1 MHRFRVAFADCLSD
15 RFVPPKGIWRLA
27 LGLLLGSIAFPL
39 VPPLVAQTAGTGAIA
54 GLITDPSGASV
65 AEAQVKARN
74 EATGEARTAVSTA
87 TGNYT
92 VALLLPGL
100 YTLEISKAGF
110 KLAQASQVSVVVTE
124 TTTFNVRMELGQI
137 ADKVF
142 VQAQAEQLQTQS
154 SALGEVTSGEQVRT
168 LPLVTRNYTQIISL
182 NPGVAADVN
191 DAGAIGRG
199 NVGQGG
205 APIVANGGWEADN
218 NVQMNGVG
226 INDLQSSGYF
236 SGGVAIPNPDTIQEF
251 KVQTGQYDAAYGRNA
266 GANVDVVT
274 KGGSNDFHGAAWEF
288 FRNDDLNAN
297 TFFRNTTSQS
307 RPVLKQNQF
316 GLDLGGPIRRDKL
329 FFFTSYQGTRQR
341 NGLDLSCSS
350 SVTSPPITND
360 RSAAGLGQLFA
371 GQRGAIQTAI
381 GVALS
386 GDPNNPVPIGPAI
399 ASDGSNINPVA
410 LALLQLK
417 GPNGQYVV
425 PTPQKVDTSKPFESQ
440 GFSAFSGACPF
451 TEDQF
456 MTNADWQLSA
466 KSKIEG
472 RFFFANSDTT
482 FTLPQANLGG
492 GTPPGFPVALTN
504 NFRNFT
510 LTHAYIFSSA
520 LVNRAEIGFH
530 RTTGLFLQSK
540 VFSFSQIGATVPA
553 FDDTIPAIGLDFGSS
568 TGLSLGGN
576 GQTVHLAQNVYTFQD
591 SLSWNRGRH
600 SFRFGVGVTR
610 EQLNEVAFHYLAGAL
625 YLSWADF
632 LLGLDANGNGTAPFA
647 LFGLATSNVIASLD
661 LPGFFD
667 RAWRVWET
675 NAYIQDDLKLTSRLT
690 LNLGFRYDRIGD
702 IADALGRNA
711 SFDVRLANPNPP
723 ASGTLAGYL
732 VSSNYSGGAIP
743 AGVTQVGNEF
753 GGYGN
758 KQNTWN
764 PRVGF
769 AWRLPRTERVV
780 LRGGYGIYHSRYT
793 GQPFLQLL
801 TGAPFAQLRELLV
814 GANAAATDQLPL
826 PLAVPSLPGFPAYSS
841 NPNSPPLQTTIF
853 DPRFQPP
860 MTQEYSLGLQ
870 TQLPAGFVLEAGYS
884 GARGLHLIQ
893 EGSINQAQ
901 LSSAANPIR
910 GQTTNTLGNIPL
922 RVPYQGW
929 DPALMQQIES
939 SGSSWYNALLV
950 GLNKRFGHG
959 LTAQISYT
967 FSRDLSTNAFS
978 TSGANGGSSYGDQ
991 DNPKQRYGPDYFVRE
1006 HRFIANFTYQ
1016 LPGPKNAHSLLGETI
1031 GGWMV
1036 AGVATVQ
1043 SGHPLTLTYNHSA
1056 GQPSIFGTAF
1066 LDRPSLSGKCTPGQ
1080 YVNPGSVESHIGGS
1094 QTYINTSCFT
1104 DPAVFSADDPVGV
1117 GFGNAGVGILEG
1129 PGQQN
1134 YDLSLLK
1141 KFPMSWPREGTAL
1154 EFRSEF
1160 FNAFN
1165 HPQFDDPDIEFTS
1178 PTFGQISRTI
1188 VNPRVVQFALKLSF

>member
-1 MHRFRVAFADCLSD
+1 MYRFRLAFAHSSAH
-15 RFVPPKGIWRLA
+15 RIAPVKAFRRLA
-27 LGLLLGSIAFPL
+27 LGLLLGSVALPL
-39 VPPLVAQTAGTGAIA
+39 APALLAQTAGTGAIA
-54 GLITDPSGASV
+54 GSIIDPSGAAVSG
-65 AEAQVKARN
+65 AQVKATN
-74 EATGEARTAVSTA
+74 EATGEVRTAISSA

-92 VALLLPGL
+92 VALLLPDL
-100 YTLEISKAGF
+100 YTLEISKTGF
-110 KLAQASQVSVVVTE
+110 KLAQVSHISVAVTE
-124 TTTFNVRMELGQI
+124 TTTFNVRMELGEV
-137 ADKVF
+137 AEKV
-142 VQAQAEQLQTQS
+142 VVEAQAQQLQTQS
-154 SALGEVTSGEQVRT
+154 SSLGEITSGEQVRT

-182 NPGVAADVN
+182 NPGVAADVT

-199 NVGQGG
+199 NVGTGG

-251 KVQTGQYDAAYGRNA
+251 KVQTGQYDASYGRNA

-274 KGGSNDFHGAAWEF
+274 KGGSNDLHGAAWEF
-288 FRNDDLNAN
+288 LRNDDLNAN
-297 TFFRNTTSQS
+297 TFFRNATGQP

-316 GLDLGGPIRRDKL
+316 GFDLGGPIRRDKL
-329 FFFTSYQGTRQR
+329 FFFSSYQGTRQR
-341 NGLDLSCSS
+341 NGLDPSCSS

-360 RSAAGLGQLFA
+360 RSATALGQLFA
-371 GQRGAIQTAI
+371 GQRGAIQTALG
-381 GVALS
+381 GV
-386 GDPNNPVPIGPAI
+386 GPAI
-399 ASDGSNINPVA
+399 APDGSNINPVA

-417 GPNGQYVV
+417 GPNGQYVI
-425 PTPQKVDTSKPFESQ
+425 PTPQKVDATKPFESQ
-440 GFSAFSGACPF
+440 GFSAFSVACPF

-482 FTLPQANLGG
+482 FSLPQANLGG

-504 NFRNFT
+504 DFRNFT
-510 LTHAYIFSSA
+510 LTYTYIFSSA

-530 RTTGLFLQSK
+530 RTLGLFAQSK
-540 VFSFSQIGATVPA
+540 VFSFSQIGSTVPS
-553 FDDTIPAIGLDFGSS
+553 FDNTIPAIGLDFGSS

-576 GQTVHLAQNVYTFQD
+576 GQTVHLAQNVYSFQD
-591 SLSWNRGRH
+591 SLSWNYGRH
-600 SFRFGVGVTR
+600 AFRFGGGVTR
-610 EQLNEVAFHYLAGAL
+610 EQLNEVGFHYIAGAL

-647 LFGLATSNVIASLD
+647 PFGLATSNVIASLD

-675 NAYIQDDLKLTSRLT
+675 NAYVQDDFKLTSRLT

-711 SFDVRLANPNPP
+711 SFDIRLANPNPP
-723 ASGTLAGYL
+723 ATGTLAGYL
-732 VSSNYSGGAIP
+732 VSSNYSGGTIP

-769 AWRLPRTERVV
+769 AWRLPHTEHFV

-801 TGAPFAQLRELLV
+801 TGAPFAQLRELV
-814 GANAAATDQLPL
+814 AGANAAATDQVPL
-826 PLAVPSLPGFPAYSS
+826 PLAVPALPGFPAYSS
-841 NPNSPPLQTTIF
+841 NPSSPALQTTIF

-860 MTQEYSLGLQ
+860 MTEEYSLGLQ
-870 TQLPAGFVLEAGYS
+870 TQLPAGLVLETGYS

-893 EGSINQAQ
+893 ERSVNQAQ
-901 LSSAANPIR
+901 LASAANPIR
-910 GQTTNTLGNIPL
+910 GQTTNTVANVRL
-922 RVPYQGW
+922 RVPFEGW

-939 SGSSWYNALLV
+939 AGSSWYNALLV
-950 GLNKRFGHG
+950 ALNKRFGHG
-959 LTAQISYT
+959 LTSQISYT
-967 FSRDLSTNAFS
+967 FSRDLSTNADS
-978 TSGANGGSSYGDQ
+978 TSGPNGGSSYGDQ
-991 DNPKQRYGPDYFVRE
+991 NNPRQRYGPDSFIRE
-1006 HRFIANFTYQ
+1006 HRFIANFTYE
-1016 LPGPKNAHSLLGETI
+1016 LPGPKNTRSLLGETI

-1036 AGVATVQ
+1036 AGVATIQ

-1066 LDRPSLSGKCTPGQ
+1066 LDRPSVSGKCTPSQ
-1080 YVNPGSVESHIGGS
+1080 YVNPGSVESNLGGNK
-1094 QTYINTSCFT
+1094 TYINTSCFAA
-1104 DPAVFSADDPVGV
+1104 PAVFSADDPVGV

-1134 YDLSLLK
+1134 YDLSLIK
-1141 KFPMSWPREGTAL
+1141 KFPLRERAAL

-1165 HPQFDDPDIEFTS
+1165 HPQFGDPDSEFTS
-1178 PTFGQISRTI
+1178 PTFGQITTTVVS
-1188 VNPRVVQFALKLSF
+1188 PRVLQFALKLTF

>member
-1 MHRFRVAFADCLSD
+1 MYRFRVAFADSLSD
-15 RFVPPKGIWRLA
+15 RLVLATLRLA
-27 LGLLLGSIAFPL
+27 LGLLVGFIAFAV

-54 GLITDPSGASV
+54 GSITDPSGASV
-65 AEAQVKARN
+65 AEAQVRATN
-74 EATGEARTAVSTA
+74 EATGEVRTGVSTA

-100 YTLEISKAGF
+100 YTLEISKSGF
-110 KLAQASQVSVVVTE
+110 RLAQASHVSVVVTE

-137 ADKVF
+137 ADKVI
-142 VQAQAEQLQTQS
+142 VEAQAEPLQTQS

-182 NPGVAADVN
+182 NPGVAAEVN

-205 APIVANGGWEADN
+205 APIVANGGWESDN

-251 KVQTGQYDAAYGRNA
+251 KVQTSQYDASYGRNA

-297 TFFRNTTSQS
+297 TFFRNSTKQS

-316 GLDLGGPIRRDKL
+316 GFDLGGPLRRDKL

-360 RSAAGLGQLFA
+360 RSAAALGQLFA
-371 GQRGAIQTAI
+371 GQRGVFQTALG
-381 GVALS
+381 GV
-386 GDPNNPVPIGPAI
+386 GPAI

-410 LALLQLK
+410 LQLLQLK

-425 PTPQKVDTSKPFESQ
+425 PTPQQVDTSKPFESQ

-510 LTHAYIFSSA
+510 LTHTYIFSPA

-530 RTTGLFLQSK
+530 RTLGLFLQSK
-540 VFSFSQIGATVPA
+540 VFSFSQIGATVPP
-553 FDDTIPAIGLDFGSS
+553 FDDTIPAIALDFGSS

-600 SFRFGVGVTR
+600 SFRFGAGVTR

-625 YLSWADF
+625 YLSWPDF

-647 LFGLATSNVIASLD
+647 PFGLATSNVIASLD
-661 LPGFFD
+661 LPGLFD

-675 NAYIQDDLKLTSRLT
+675 NAYVQDDLKVTSRLT
-690 LNLGFRYDRIGD
+690 LNLGLRYDRIGD

-711 SFDVRLANPNPP
+711 SFDLRLANPNPP

-743 AGVTQVGNEF
+743 AGVKQVGNEF
-753 GGYGN
+753 GGYGQN
-758 KQNTWN
+758 QNTWN

-801 TGAPFAQLRELLV
+801 TGAPFAQLRELV
-814 GANAAATDQLPL
+814 GGANAAATNQVPL

-841 NPNSPPLQTTIF
+841 NPNAPPLQTTIF

-884 GARGLHLIQ
+884 GARGVHLIR
-893 EGSINQAQ
+893 EGSVNQAA
-901 LSSAANPIR
+901 LASAANPIR
-910 GQTTNTLGNIPL
+910 GQTTNTLANVPL

-967 FSRDLSTNAFS
+967 FSRDLSTNASS
-978 TSGANGGSSYGDQ
+978 TSGPNGGSSYGDQ
-991 DNPKQRYGPDYFVRE
+991 NNPKQRYGPDDFIRE
-1006 HRFIANFTYQ
+1006 HRFIANFAYQ
-1016 LPGPKNAHSLLGETI
+1016 LPGPKNAQSLWGETL

-1043 SGHPLTLTYNHSA
+1043 SGHPLTLTYNHS
-1056 GQPSIFGTAF
+1056 GGKPSIFGTAF

-1080 YVNPGSVESHIGGS
+1080 YVNPGSVESNIGGS
-1094 QTYINTSCFT
+1094 KTYINTSCFT

-1117 GFGNAGVGILEG
+1117 GFGNAGVGILKG

-1134 YDLSLLK
+1134 YDLSLIK
-1141 KFPMSWPREGTAL
+1141 KFPIGWPREGTAL

-1165 HPQFDDPDIEFTS
+1165 HSQFEDPDPEFTS
-1178 PTFGQISRTI
+1178 PTFGQISRTV

>member
-288 FRNDDLNAN
+288 FRNEDLNAN

>member
-1 MHRFRVAFADCLSD
+1 MNRFSSPFADSSL
-15 RFVPPKGIWRLA
+15 RGFAFWKWPLRLVFC
-27 LGLLLGSIAFPL
+27 LLLGTILLPRAL
-39 VPPLVAQTAGTGAIA
+39 RAQTAGTGAIA
-54 GLITDPSGASV
+54 GSIADPTGASV
-65 AEAQVKARN
+65 AEAQIKATN
-74 EATGEARTAVSTA
+74 EATGEVRTAVSTGA
-87 TGNYT
+87 GAYT
-92 VALLLPGL
+92 VALVLPGL

-110 KLAQASQVSVVVTE
+110 KVTQASHVSVVVTE
-124 TTTFNVRMELGQI
+124 TTTFNVRMELGQV
-137 ADKVF
+137 AEKV
-142 VQAQAEQLQTQS
+142 VVEAQAEQLQTQS

-182 NPGVAADVN
+182 NPGVAAEVN
-191 DAGAIGRG
+191 DAGSIGRG
-199 NVGQGG
+199 NPGQGG
-205 APIVANGGWEADN
+205 APIVSNGGWESDN

-251 KVQTGQYDAAYGRNA
+251 KVQTGQYDASYGRNA

-274 KGGSNDFHGAAWEF
+274 KGGSNDLHGAAWEF

-297 TFFRNTTSQS
+297 TFFRNSTGQP
-307 RPVLKQNQF
+307 RPILKQNQF
-316 GLDLGGPIRRDKL
+316 GFDIGGPVRREKL

-341 NGLDLSCSS
+341 NGLDPSCSS

-360 RSAAGLGQLFA
+360 RSAAALGQLFA

-381 GVALS
+381 GNAF
-386 GDPNNPVPIGPAI
+386 GVPIGPAI

-417 GPNGQYVV
+417 GPDGQYII
-425 PTPQKVDTSKPFESQ
+425 PTPQKVDTTKPFETQ
-440 GFSAFSGACPF
+440 GFSAFSVACPF

-472 RFFFANSDTT
+472 RFFFANSSTT
-482 FTLPQANLGG
+482 FSLPQANLGG
-492 GTPPGFPVALTN
+492 GTPPGFPVALTQD
-504 NFRNFT
+504 FRNFT
-510 LTHAYIFSSA
+510 LTHTYIFSSA
-520 LVNRAEIGFH
+520 LVNSAEIGFH
-530 RTTGLFLQSK
+530 RTLGLFAQSK
-540 VFSFSQIGATVPA
+540 AFSFSDIGATVPS
-553 FDDTIPAIGLDFGSS
+553 FDNTIPAIGLDFGSPN
-568 TGLSLGGN
+568 GLSLGGN

-591 SLSWNRGRH
+591 SFSWNRGRH
-600 SFRFGVGVTR
+600 SFRFGAGVSR
-610 EQLNEVAFHYLAGAL
+610 EQLNEVGFHYIAGAL

-632 LLGLDANGNGTAPFA
+632 LLGLDANGNGTAPFGP
-647 LFGLATSNVIASLD
+647 GLATSNVIASLD

-675 NAYIQDDLKLTSRLT
+675 NAYVQDDFKVTSRFT

-711 SFDVRLANPNPP
+711 AFDVRLANPNPP
-723 ASGTLAGYL
+723 AGGTLAGYL

-753 GGYGN
+753 GGYGKN
-758 KQNTWN
+758 QNTWN

-769 AWRLPRTERVV
+769 AWRLPRTEHFV

-801 TGAPFAQLRELLV
+801 TGAPFAQLREFIS
-814 GANAAATDQLPL
+814 GANAAATDQVPL
-826 PLAVPSLPGFPAYSS
+826 PLTVPSLPGFPAYS
-841 NPNSPPLQTTIF
+841 PNSDLQTTIF

-860 MTQEYSLGLQ
+860 MTEEYSLGLQ
-870 TQLPAGFVLEAGYS
+870 TQLPAGFILETGYS

-901 LSSAANPIR
+901 LASPTNPIR
-910 GQTTNTLGNIPL
+910 GVTTNTLSNIPL
-922 RVPYQGW
+922 RVPFEGW
-929 DPALMQQIES
+929 DPALMQQISS
-939 SGSSWYNALLV
+939 SGASWYNALLV
-950 GLNKRFGHG
+950 GLNKRLGHG
-959 LTAQISYT
+959 LTSQISYT
-967 FSRDLSTNAFS
+967 FSRDLSTNASS
-978 TSGANGGSSYGDQ
+978 TTGPNGGDSVGNQ
-991 DNPKQRYGPDYFVRE
+991 DSPKQRYGPDDFIRE

-1016 LPGPKNAHSLLGETI
+1016 LPGPKNAHSLLGESL

-1036 AGVATVQ
+1036 AGVATIQ
-1043 SGHPLTLTYNHSA
+1043 SGQPLTLTYNHGA
-1056 GQPSIFGTAF
+1056 GKPSIFGTQG
-1066 LDRPSLSGKCTPGQ
+1066 LDRPSLSGACTSGQ
-1080 YVNPGSVESHIGGS
+1080 YINPGSVASNIGGTK
-1094 QTYINTSCFT
+1094 TYINTSCFT

-1117 GFGNAGVGILEG
+1117 GFGNAGVGILQG

-1134 YDLSLLK
+1134 YDLALIK
-1141 KFPMSWPREGTAL
+1141 KFPFSWPREGAAL

-1165 HPQFDDPDIEFTS
+1165 HPQFGNPDTEFTS
-1178 PTFGQISRTI
+1178 PTFGQITTTS
-1188 VNPRVVQFALKLSF
+1188 VSPRVLQFALKLSF

>member
-1 MHRFRVAFADCLSD
+1 MYQTLFSHADYSWL
-15 RFVPPKGIWRLA
+15 RRAVPKHLRRLIIC
-27 LGLLLGSIAFPL
+27 LLLGTISFAAAL
-39 VPPLVAQTAGTGAIA
+39 LAQTAGTGAIA
-54 GLITDPSGASV
+54 GSITDPSGASIS
-65 AEAQVKARN
+65 EAQVKAIN
-74 EATGEARTAVSTA
+74 EATGEVRTAVSTA
-87 TGNYT
+87 SGNYT

-100 YTLEISKAGF
+100 YTLEISKTGF
-110 KLAQASQVSVVVTE
+110 KLAQASHVSVVVTE

-137 ADKVF
+137 ADKIIVE
-142 VQAQAEQLQTQS
+142 AQAEQLQTQS

-182 NPGVAADVN
+182 NPGVAADVT

-199 NVGQGG
+199 NVGLGG
-205 APIVANGGWEADN
+205 APIVSNGGWQADN

-274 KGGSNDFHGAAWEF
+274 KGGSNDLHGAAWEF

-297 TFFRNTTSQS
+297 TFFRNAASQP

-316 GLDLGGPIRRDKL
+316 GFDLGGPIRRDKL

-341 NGLDLSCSS
+341 NGLDPSCSS

-360 RSAAGLGQLFA
+360 RSAAALGQLFA
-371 GQRGAIQTAI
+371 GQRGVIQTALG
-381 GVALS
+381 GV
-386 GDPNNPVPIGPAI
+386 GPAI

-417 GPNGQYVV
+417 GPNGQYII
-425 PTPQKVDTSKPFESQ
+425 PTPQKVDTTKPFESQ
-440 GFSAFSGACPF
+440 GFSAFSVACPF

-456 MTNADWQLSA
+456 MTNADWQLSD

-482 FTLPQANLGG
+482 FSLPQANLGG

-504 NFRNFT
+504 DFRNFT
-510 LTHAYIFSSA
+510 LTHTYIFSSA
-520 LVNRAEIGFH
+520 LVNRVEIGFH
-530 RTTGLFLQSK
+530 RTLGLFQQSK
-540 VFSFSQIGATVPA
+540 VFSFSQVGATVPS
-553 FDDTIPAIGLDFGSS
+553 FDNTIPAIGLDFGSS

-591 SLSWNRGRH
+591 SLSWNHGRH
-600 SFRFGVGVTR
+600 AFRFGAGVTR
-610 EQLNEVAFHYLAGAL
+610 EQLNEVGFHYLAGAL

-647 LFGLATSNVIASLD
+647 PFGLATSNVIGSLD

-675 NAYIQDDLKLTSRLT
+675 NLYIQDDFKVTSRLT

-743 AGVTQVGNEF
+743 PGVTQVGNEF

-769 AWRLPRTERVV
+769 AWRLPRTERFV

-801 TGAPFAQLRELLV
+801 TGAPFAQLRELV
-814 GANAAATDQLPL
+814 GGANAAATDQVPL
-826 PLAVPSLPGFPAYSS
+826 PLAVPSLPSFPAYSS

-870 TQLPAGFVLEAGYS
+870 TQLPGGFILETGYS

-901 LSSAANPIR
+901 LASTANPIR
-910 GQTTNTLGNIPL
+910 GQTTNTLANIPL
-922 RVPYQGW
+922 RVPFQGW

-950 GLNKRFGHG
+950 GLNKRLGHG
-959 LTAQISYT
+959 LTSQISYT
-967 FSRDLSTNAFS
+967 FSRDLSTNADS
-978 TSGANGGSSYGDQ
+978 TTGPNGGSSYGDQ
-991 DNPKQRYGPDYFVRE
+991 DHPKQRYGPDSFIRE

-1016 LPGPKNAHSLLGETI
+1016 LPGPKNTHSLLGEAI

-1043 SGHPLTLTYNHSA
+1043 SGHPLTLTYNHS
-1056 GQPSIFGTAF
+1056 GGKPSIFGTAF
-1066 LDRPSLSGKCTPGQ
+1066 LDRPSLSGKCQPGQ
-1080 YVNPGSVESHIGGS
+1080 YVSPGSVESNLGGS
-1094 QTYINTSCFT
+1094 KTYINTSCFT
-1104 DPAVFSADDPVGV
+1104 APAVFSADDPVGV

-1134 YDLSLLK
+1134 YDLSLIK
-1141 KFPMSWPREGTAL
+1141 KFPLSWPREGTAL

-1165 HPQFDDPDIEFTS
+1165 HPQFGDPDTEFTS
-1178 PTFGQISRTI
+1178 PTFGQITTTVVS
-1188 VNPRVVQFALKLSF
+1188 PRVLQFALKLSF

>member
-1 MHRFRVAFADCLSD
+1 MHRCRFAFADPFPH
-15 RFVPPKGIWRLA
+15 RFALVTALRRLGLA
-27 LGLLLGSIAFPL
+27 LLLGPITFPL
-39 VPPLVAQTAGTGAIA
+39 VPALLAQTAGTGAIA
-54 GLITDPSGASV
+54 GSITDPSGASV
-65 AEAQVKARN
+65 AEAQVKAIN
-74 EATGEARTAVSTA
+74 EATGEVRTAASTA
-87 TGNYT
+87 AGNYT

-100 YTLEISKAGF
+100 YTLEISKTGF
-110 KLAQASQVSVVVTE
+110 KLVQAPHISVVVTE
-124 TTTFNVRMELGQI
+124 TKTFNVRMELGQI
-137 ADKVF
+137 ADKVI
-142 VQAQAEQLQTQS
+142 VEALAEQLQTQS
-154 SALGEVTSGEQVRT
+154 SALGEVTSGDQVRT

-182 NPGVAADVN
+182 NPGVAAEVT

-199 NVGQGG
+199 DVGLGG
-205 APIVANGGWEADN
+205 APIVANGGWQGDN

-236 SGGVAIPNPDTIQEF
+236 SGGVAIPNPDTIEEF

-297 TFFRNTTSQS
+297 TFFRNSASQP

-316 GLDLGGPIRRDKL
+316 GFDLGGPIRRDKL

-341 NGLDLSCSS
+341 NGLDSSCSS

-360 RSAAGLGQLFA
+360 RSAAALGQLFA
-371 GQRGAIQTAI
+371 GQRGVIQTALG
-381 GVALS
+381 GV
-386 GDPNNPVPIGPAI
+386 GPAI

-417 GPNGQYVV
+417 GPNGQYVI

-440 GFSAFSGACPF
+440 GFSAFSAACPF

-482 FTLPQANLGG
+482 FSLPQANLGG
-492 GTPPGFPVALTN
+492 GTPPGFPVELTN

-510 LTHAYIFSSA
+510 LTHTYIFSSA

-530 RTTGLFLQSK
+530 RTLGLFVQSK
-540 VFSFSQIGATVPA
+540 VFSFSQIGATVPP
-553 FDDTIPAIGLDFGSS
+553 FDDTIPAIGLDFGSA

-600 SFRFGVGVTR
+600 AFRFGAGVTR
-610 EQLNEVAFHYLAGAL
+610 EQLNQVGFHYLAGAL

-632 LLGLDANGNGTAPFA
+632 LLGLDAQGNGTAPFA
-647 LFGLATSNVIASLD
+647 PFGLATSNVIASLD
-661 LPGFFD
+661 LPGLFD

-675 NAYIQDDLKLTSRLT
+675 NSYVQDDFKVTSRLT

-723 ASGTLAGYL
+723 ATGTLAGYL

-753 GGYGN
+753 GGYGKN
-758 KQNTWN
+758 QNTWN

-769 AWRLPRTERVV
+769 AWRLPRTERFV

-801 TGAPFAQLRELLV
+801 TGAPFAQLRELV
-814 GANAAATDQLPL
+814 AGANAAATNQVPL

-841 NPNSPPLQTTIF
+841 NPDSPPLQTTIF

-870 TQLPAGFVLEAGYS
+870 TQLPAGFVLETGYS

-893 EGSINQAQ
+893 EGSVNQAQ
-901 LSSAANPIR
+901 LASAANPIR
-910 GQTTNTLGNIPL
+910 GQTTNTLANIGL

-939 SGSSWYNALLV
+939 AGSSWYNALLV
-950 GLNKRFGHG
+950 GLNKRFSHG
-959 LTAQISYT
+959 LTSQISYT
-967 FSRDLSTNAFS
+967 FSRDLSTNANS
-978 TSGANGGSSYGDQ
+978 TSGPNGGSSYGDQ
-991 DNPKQRYGPDYFVRE
+991 DNPKQRYGPDSFIRE
-1006 HRFIANFTYQ
+1006 HRFIANFAYQ
-1016 LPGPKNAHSLLGETI
+1016 LPGPKNTRSALGETI

-1036 AGVATVQ
+1036 AGVATIQ
-1043 SGHPLTLTYNHSA
+1043 SGRPLTLTYNHSA
-1056 GQPSIFGTAF
+1056 GKPSVFGTAF
-1066 LDRPSLSGKCTPGQ
+1066 LDRPSLSGKCTPSQ
-1080 YVNPGSVESHIGGS
+1080 YVNPGSVASNIGGS
-1094 QTYINTSCFT
+1094 KTYINTSCFN

-1117 GFGNAGVGILEG
+1117 GFGNAGVGILNG

-1134 YDLSLLK
+1134 YDLSLIK
-1141 KFPMSWPREGTAL
+1141 RFPMSWPREGTAL
-1154 EFRSEF
+1154 EFRTEF

-1165 HPQFDDPDIEFTS
+1165 HPQFDDPDVEFTS
-1178 PTFGQISRTI
+1178 KSTFGQISRTI

>member
-1 MHRFRVAFADCLSD
+1 MNRSGLAFADSSS
-15 RFVPPKGIWRLA
+15 RGFA
-27 LGLLLGSIAFPL
+27 LWKWSIPLILCLLLGTILFPPAL
-39 VPPLVAQTAGTGAIA
+39 RAQTAGTGAIA
-54 GLITDPSGASV
+54 GSISDPSGASV
-65 AEAQVKARN
+65 GEAQVKATN
-74 EATGEARTAVSTA
+74 EATGEVRTALSTA
-87 TGNYT
+87 AGNYT
-92 VALLLPGL
+92 VALLVPGL
-100 YTLEISKAGF
+100 YTLEISKTGF
-110 KLAQASQVSVVVTE
+110 KLALASHLTVVVTE
-124 TTTFNVRMELGQI
+124 TTIFNLHMELGQI
-137 ADKVF
+137 ADKVI
-142 VQAQAEQLQTQS
+142 VEAQAEQLQTQS
-154 SALGEVTSGEQVRT
+154 SSLGEVTSGAQVRT

-199 NVGQGG
+199 NLGQGG
-205 APIVANGGWEADN
+205 VPMVSNGGTESDN

-251 KVQTGQYDAAYGRNA
+251 KVQTGQYDASYGRNA

-274 KGGSNDFHGAAWEF
+274 KGGSNDLHGAAWEF

-297 TFFRNTTSQS
+297 TFFRNSTSQP
-307 RPVLKQNQF
+307 RPILKQNQF
-316 GLDLGGPIRRDKL
+316 GFDLGGPIRRDKL

-341 NGLDLSCSS
+341 NGLDPSCSS

-360 RSAAGLGQLFA
+360 RSAAALGQLFA

-381 GVALS
+381 GNVL
-386 GDPNNPVPIGPAI
+386 GVPIGPAI

-410 LALLQLK
+410 LALLQMKL
-417 GPNGQYVV
+417 PNGQYVI
-425 PTPQKVDTSKPFESQ
+425 PTPQKINPSAPGGFDAE
-440 GFSAFSGACPF
+440 GFSAFSVSCPY

-472 RFFFANSDTT
+472 RFFFADSATT
-482 FTLPQANLGG
+482 FSLPTANLGG

-504 NFRNFT
+504 DFRNFT
-510 LTHAYIFSSA
+510 LTHTYIFSSA

-530 RTTGLFLQSK
+530 RTLGLFQQSK
-540 VFSFSQIGATVPA
+540 VFSFSDVGATVPS
-553 FDDTIPAIGLDFGSS
+553 FDNTIPAIGLDFGSL

-591 SLSWNRGRH
+591 SFSWNRGRH
-600 SFRFGVGVTR
+600 AFRFGAGVSR
-610 EQLNEVAFHYLAGAL
+610 EQLNEVGFHYIAGAL

-632 LLGLDANGNGTAPFA
+632 LLGLDANGNGTAPFGP
-647 LFGLATSNVIASLD
+647 GLASSNVIASLD

-675 NAYIQDDLKLTSRLT
+675 NAYVQDDFKVTSRLT

-723 ASGTLAGYL
+723 AGGTLAGYL

-769 AWRLPRTERVV
+769 ALRLPRTEHFV

-801 TGAPFAQLRELLV
+801 TGAPFAQLRELV
-814 GANAAATDQLPL
+814 GTPNAAATDQVPL
-826 PLAVPSLPGFPAYSS
+826 PLTVPSLPGFPAYSS
-841 NPNSPPLQTTIF
+841 NPNAPPLQTTIF

-860 MTQEYSLGLQ
+860 MTEEYSLGLQ
-870 TQLPAGFVLEAGYS
+870 TQLPAGLMLETGYS

-901 LSSAANPIR
+901 LASPTNPIR
-910 GQTTNTLGNIPL
+910 GQTTNTLANIPL
-922 RVPYQGW
+922 RVPFQGW
-929 DPALMQQIES
+929 DPALMQQIVS

-950 GLNKRFGHG
+950 ALNKRFSHG
-959 LTAQISYT
+959 LTSQISYT
-967 FSRDLSTNAFS
+967 FARDLSTNANS
-978 TSGANGGSSYGDQ
+978 TTGPNGGSSYGNQ
-991 DNPKQRYGPDYFVRE
+991 DNPKQRYGPDSFIRE
-1006 HRFIANFTYQ
+1006 HRFIANFTYE
-1016 LPGPKNAHSLLGETI
+1016 LPGPKNARSLFGETI

-1036 AGVATVQ
+1036 AGVATIQ
-1043 SGHPLTLTYNHSA
+1043 SGHPLTLTYNHS
-1056 GQPSIFGTAF
+1056 GGKPSIFGTAF
-1066 LDRPSLSGKCTPGQ
+1066 LDRPSLSGKCTTGQ
-1080 YVNPGSVESHIGGS
+1080 YVNPGSVESNLGGS
-1094 QTYINTSCFT
+1094 KTYINTSCFS

-1117 GFGNAGVGILEG
+1117 GFGNAGVGILSG

-1134 YDLSLLK
+1134 YDLALIK
-1141 KFPMSWPREGTAL
+1141 KFPLSWPREGTAL

-1165 HPQFDDPDIEFTS
+1165 HPQFGDPDLEFTS
-1178 PTFGQISRTI
+1178 PTFGQITTTAVS
-1188 VNPRVVQFALKLSF
+1188 PRVLQFALKLSF